1 MSANHDGVEKLGS
14 GSKGLKRILR
24 AAVYSAAG
32 LSQAAK
38 HEAAFRQELVLGL
51 LLLPLSCFLP
61 LGLLFKLFLNV
72 IWLAVLA
79 VELLNTAI
87 EAVVDLV
94 SPGYHPLAKQAKDL
108 GSAAV
113 FCLLLAWVAAWACAL
128 CQLLG

>member
-61 LGLLFKLFLNV
+61 LGLLLKLFLNV
-72 IWLAVLA
+72 VWLAVLA

-113 FCLLLAWVAAWACAL
+113 FCLLLAWFAAWACAL